1 MAGASVTVGVL
12 AEPSTVVLST
22 TVSVMAGSTQRT
34 L

>member
-22 TVSVMAGSTQRT
+22 TVSVMAGSAQSN